1 MLKLYSQGI
10 WWKVMV
16 GRRKENKGSSLSFRS
31 VCPVEVMA
39 ATMDFYSSRSF
50 QSDPFR
56 GELMEV
62 LEPFMKSPSTTPSP
76 SPSPSAAS
84 SPSSNSS
91 LPSTSYSPSSNLFQF
106 PSSLPSYPNF
116 YAGACSTSMAPVFA
130 DEPSNTQFFS
140 GFEQPSSVI
149 GLNHLTPS
157 QINQIQAQIQ
167 LQAQQNLCWQ
177 QNTTTLG
184 FLSPKPIPMKHT
196 GMPPKPT
203 KLYRGVRQRHWGK
216 WVAEIR
222 LPKNRTRLWLGTF
235 DTAEEAALAYDK
247 AAYKLRGDFA
257 RLNFP
262 NLRHQGSC
270 VGGEFGEYK
279 PLHSSVDAK
288 LQAICESLADLQ
300 KQGKSGKPASSKRS
314 TGRSKAASKG
324 AQPQAAAGEA
334 DLKVESSSSAA
345 VTESEGSAG
354 SSSPLSDLTFADVNE
369 LQWEGASD
377 NFNLEKYPSYEIDWD
392 SL

>member
-1 MLKLYSQGI
+1 
-10 WWKVMV
+10 
-16 GRRKENKGSSLSFRS
+16 
-31 VCPVEVMA
+31 MA
-39 ATMDFYSSRSF
+39 ATMDFYSSRPL

-76 SPSPSAAS
+76 SADS
-84 SPSSNSS
+84 SPCSNSS
-91 LPSTSYSPSSNLFQF
+91 LPSTSYSPPSPNSFFSS
-106 PSSLPSYPNF
+106 PSVPSQPSF
-116 YAGACSTSMAPVFA
+116 LADGCSTSMTPIFS
-130 DEPSNTQFFS
+130 DGLSNSLNTM
-140 GFEQPSSVI
+140 GFGQPSSVL

-157 QINQIQAQIQ
+157 QIYQIQAQIQ
-167 LQAQQNLCWQ
+167 LQNHQNPCWQ
-177 QNTTTLG
+177 QNSASTTLG

-196 GMPPKPT
+196 GVPPKPT

-300 KQGKSGKPASSKRS
+300 SQGKSGKLTSSSKRS
-314 TGRSKAASKG
+314 GGRSKAGSKDSKPVASE
-324 AQPQAAAGEA
+324 AGV
-334 DLKVESSSSAA
+334 KVESSSSPAT
-345 VTESEGSAG
+345 TESEGSG
-354 SSSPLSDLTFADVNE
+354 SSSPLSDLTFADGSEPQWDGVLDNLN
-369 LQWEGASD
+369 LQ
-377 NFNLEKYPSYEIDWD
+377 KYPSYEIDWA